1 MESENIVLGKIN
13 KKKVYL
19 NGGKY
24 GHYLKPRITRS
35 LSGSQLTNLI
45 FILQKD

>member
-19 NGGKY
+19 NNGTY
-24 GHYLKPRITRS
+24 GHYLICDGKKC
-35 LSGSQLTNLI
+35 NL
-45 FILQKD
+45 